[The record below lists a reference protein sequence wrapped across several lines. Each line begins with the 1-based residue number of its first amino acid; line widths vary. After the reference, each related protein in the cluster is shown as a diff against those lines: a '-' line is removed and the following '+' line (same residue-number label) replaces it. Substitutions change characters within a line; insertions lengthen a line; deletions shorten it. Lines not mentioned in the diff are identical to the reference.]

1 MRTNQPWTFAFWVYL
16 GILLSISLSAYL
28 KIIPSELSQ
37 FPYYDTILHFL
48 LLGIAAFLSHLAFNK
63 LKIQIFNISL
73 PLAPI
78 VVMFFCVIDEIIQ
91 HFVPYRSSDIVDLIA
106 DFCGVLLF
114 TWLAEIKKLNN
125 A

>member
-63 LKIQIFNISL
+63 PKIQIFNISL

-78 VVMFFCVIDEIIQ
+78 VIMFLCVIDEIIQ
-91 HFVPYRSSDIVDLIA
+91 HFVPYRSSDLVDLIA